1 MFTLIET
8 SEDLMFLNKELLEA
22 PFVAVDTEFRRTGKE
37 DIKLALMQI
46 NDSDEIY
53 LIDCLNIYEPK
64 DICTFLSSPKVTKIF
79 HSHREDLEAI
89 FSWTQLKVSNIFDT
103 QIANSFLDGSFSISY
118 QDLVQLNLGL
128 LVNKDATRTNWL
140 KRPLSESQLN
150 YAAFDVYYLI
160 DLYKFQ
166 IEELIKSK
174 KIDWLNEEVNRT
186 SKSDVSLDLPKHR
199 IFSITKQEEKK
210 ILQEFNSIVE
220 EISLTQEINPTLLFS
235 KQNQKNLLHTTLNIG
250 LEETFKSITSWRRSL
265 VKDPISRLFQ
275 SFGVS

>member
-118 QDLVQLNLGL
+118 QDLVQLNLSPL
-128 LVNKDATRTNWL
+128 LML
-140 KRPLSESQLN
+140 YLEPLLN
-150 YAAFDVYYLI
+150 LQYHI
-160 DLYKFQ
+160 DLHYDQ
-166 IEELIKSK
+166 L
-174 KIDWLNEEVNRT
+174 
-186 SKSDVSLDLPKHR
+186 VSP
-199 IFSITKQEEKK
+199 
-210 ILQEFNSIVE
+210 LQ
-220 EISLTQEINPTLLFS
+220 L
-235 KQNQKNLLHTTLNIG
+235 
-250 LEETFKSITSWRRSL
+250 
-265 VKDPISRLFQ
+265 
-275 SFGVS
+275 